1 MKKLVLAALATL
13 VLAGCST
20 TLEPVLKDQ
29 PVAGFDLVDPG
40 KVDKAKYAKDFA
52 ECAKLANQDQ
62 TDVGRM
68 AAGVIG
74 GAAEKSTFGIVGGK
88 QSKHAD
94 RVTVLKRCLAGRD
107 YTLLR

>member
-1 MKKLVLAALATL
+1 MKKLLPAAFAAF

-62 TDVGRM
+62 TDVGRI
-68 AAGVIG
+68 AAGVLS
-74 GAAEKSTFGIVGGK
+74 GAAEKATFGLIGGK

-94 RVTVLKRCLAGRD
+94 RLTVLKRCLAGRD